1 MSQSRANK
9 SENALETKIS
19 KFLKCRLGLPGLA
32 QEVTD
37 LLELEKAQDQVKGK
51 AQCHEK
57 LSSVSLSACGGLGV
71 KPNC

>member
-19 KFLKCRLGLPGLA
+19 KFLKCRLGLPGL
-32 QEVTD
+32 VTD

-57 LSSVSLSACGGLGV
+57 LSSVSLSACEGLGV